1 VYNPPHGDD
10 DSACRP
16 VCVGE
21 EMTGGGFGPSGVCVR
36 MRRRIV
42 ICLGLLFVGCLLG
55 DTAAMLFLARSMRTL
70 GSLAEAHRIQWLRAN
85 LSSDGVRV
93 QTDLVSFLAGH
104 PHSREVREENVQ
116 RFTHSLNHC
125 RGCHHPPELTADFD
139 SLDDSLSRYETTAAS
154 LYQCTEPQQV
164 LELRQ
169 TAARLAD
176 RFVEQ
181 TTEMADRADKHLAA
195 SEKEVRAS
203 IHNAW
208 GLLSATLL
216 TLLIGS
222 GAVAL
227 HLKRKLTSPVEA
239 LLDEVDR
246 ARHGDLSHPFPDQA
260 DDEFRVL
267 ASAFKQAY
275 ADLSTAKDGILNAE
289 KLAATGQLAAGVAHE
304 VLNPL
309 ASISSIAQMM
319 RRRCESEQQREQAKL
334 IETETARIADIVRG
348 LLLFSRPAGKENCAR
363 IDIGPLL
370 QHATTLIGYDPR
382 ARQVDVVRRID
393 RDLPAVYG
401 DSQRLLLVF
410 TNIMINALDAICANG
425 GSGKVT
431 VSAHG
436 DNGSVVA
443 SFHDEGCGMGEHEL
457 KHAFDPFFT
466 TKEAGAGTGMGLW
479 VCSQVVHGH
488 NGTIAIDSR
497 VGSGTTI
504 TVKLPVD
511 GRRRDNA

>member
-1 VYNPPHGDD
+1 
-10 DSACRP
+10 
-16 VCVGE
+16 
-21 EMTGGGFGPSGVCVR
+21 

-55 DTAAMLFLARSMRTL
+55 DTAAMLFLSQSIRTL
-70 GSLAEAHRIQWLRAN
+70 GSLADAHRIQGLRAN

-104 PHSREVREENVQ
+104 PHSREMREENVQ
-116 RFTHSLNHC
+116 RFHRSLDHC
-125 RGCHHPPELTADFD
+125 RDCHHSPELTAEFD
-139 SLDDSLSRYETTAAS
+139 SLHDSLSSYETTAVT
-154 LYQCTEPQQV
+154 LYQCTEPEKI
-164 LELRQ
+164 LELRK

-181 TTEMADRADKHLAA
+181 TTEMADRADKHLAGT
-195 SEKEVRAS
+195 ETEVRAS
-203 IHNAW
+203 IQKAW
-208 GLLSATLL
+208 ALLTATLV

-222 GAVAL
+222 GVVAL
-227 HLKRKLTSPVEA
+227 HLKRRLTKPVEA
-239 LLDEVDR
+239 LLAGVER
-246 ARHGDLSHPFPDQA
+246 ARKGDLSYPFPERA
-260 DDEFRVL
+260 DEEFRVL

-275 ADLSTAKDGILNAE
+275 ADLSTAKDGVLNAE
-289 KLAATGQLAAGVAHE
+289 KLAVTGQLAAGVAHE

-319 RRRCESEQQREQAKL
+319 RRRCESEEQRVQAKL
-334 IETETARIADIVRG
+334 IETETVRISDILRE
-348 LLLFSRPAGKENCAR
+348 LLVFSRPAGKENYTR
-363 IDIGPLL
+363 VDIGPLL

-393 RDLPAVYG
+393 RNLPAVYG

-410 TNIMINALDAICANG
+410 TNILINALDAICANG
-425 GSGKVT
+425 GSGKLT
-431 VSAHG
+431 ASAHS
-436 DNGSVVA
+436 DDESVVA
-443 SFHDEGCGMGEHEL
+443 TFHDEGCGMDEHQL

-479 VCSQVVHGH
+479 VCYQVVHRH
-488 NGTIAIDSR
+488 KGTIDIDSQ

-504 TVKLPVD
+504 TVRVPVD
-511 GRRRDNA
+511 GRRPDEAQGRAQVSV